1 MSLVVISETLRRH
14 YTNVAYLVF
23 LGLVGFVALIAG
35 VFRAPAS
42 AWQSIVGLAPLVL
55 GAQLIGPELSSGT
68 LQLIIA
74 RPITRAAYLL
84 SRVIGVVLAVWLA
97 IALGVV
103 VHLVASLAAQGP
115 SQPTSELLSSAAAL
129 GLMAVWYCAFLAFL
143 GSLTRSYQ
151 NIAIYFA
158 LRIGMVLLVAGLSNY
173 AGMSQSA
180 AAVLLR
186 SHPDWFRWL
195 QKIDDNLFPESGQ
208 PLTTPLALML
218 LSNTFIALWLGCLGF
233 RNREVPYG
241 AD

>member
-1 MSLVVISETLRRH
+1 MSLVVIYETLRRH
-14 YTNVAYLVF
+14 YTNVGYLIF
-23 LGLVGFVALIAG
+23 LGLVAFVALIAG

-42 AWQSIVGLAPLVL
+42 AWQSIVGLAPLVV
-55 GAQLIGPELSSGT
+55 GAQLIGPEFSSGT

-74 RPITRAAYLL
+74 RPITRASYLL

-97 IALGVV
+97 IALCLA
-103 VHLVASLAAQGP
+103 VHLVASLAAQGV
-115 SQPTSELLSSAAAL
+115 SQPAGELLSSAAAL
-129 GLMAVWYCAFLAFL
+129 GLMGLWYCAFLALL

-158 LRIGMVLLVAGLSNY
+158 LRIGLMLLLAGLSNY

-180 AAVLLR
+180 AAAMIR
-186 SHPDWFRWL
+186 AHPEIFHGL
-195 QKIDDNLFPESGQ
+195 QTMDDNLFPESGQ